1 VAPPAAFRGLRF
13 FFVAFV
19 SAGGIDR
26 VRRIAVDDGHP
37 MLHASMI
44 DDRGRELFAISS
56 RAAQSAPRQKSTVV
70 APIAV
75 LLPRGSEPADRRP
88 PVDANSLLHRYE
100 SSVAQAATSFI
111 RSATSPAPKRW
122 SARTASPMFSAPMA
136 STNESRPSN
145 SSAHR

>member
-1 VAPPAAFRGLRF
+1 
-13 FFVAFV
+13 
-19 SAGGIDR
+19 
-26 VRRIAVDDGHP
+26 

-44 DDRGRELFAISS
+44 DDRGRELS
-56 RAAQSAPRQKSTVV
+56 RFLRARLSPPRAKSRRGS
-70 APIAV
+70 PNSC
-75 LLPRGSEPADRRP
+75 LLPRGSELADRRP